1 MNEELTLDGFGLGAA
16 LGIELEKD
24 FGAELYRRKNHNV

>member
-1 MNEELTLDGFGLGAA
+1 MNDKLTLDGFDLGAA

-24 FGAELYRRKNHNV
+24 FGAEPYRRKNHNV